1 MTSHELAMFV
11 ILCWETSCQIHHF
24 TRFIKI
30 KTYWI
35 LLYWTY
41 KWRPCNLLL
50 CIFLDYQW
58 HKTRNE
64 YILRWLCFCYI
75 YTSTCLFPCLPKCY
89 KYNDYFTKVNF
100 DNSFCLIWDLSC
112 VLYDWYSKS
121 YAHISF
127 LFFFFLLC
135 WKCFVITLDSST
147 PSVLLGLS

>member
-1 MTSHELAMFV
+1 MTSHELTMFV

-35 LLYWTY
+35 LLHWTY

-89 KYNDYFTKVNF
+89 KYNDYFTQCRELPLCAGSGEGCQWQALPSHVQ
-100 DNSFCLIWDLSC
+100 CEETATQTRDLP
-112 VLYDWYSKS
+112 VTGGK
-121 YAHISF
+121 
-127 LFFFFLLC
+127 
-135 WKCFVITLDSST
+135 TL
-147 PSVLLGLS
+147 PLAPGPPFRIKWQ